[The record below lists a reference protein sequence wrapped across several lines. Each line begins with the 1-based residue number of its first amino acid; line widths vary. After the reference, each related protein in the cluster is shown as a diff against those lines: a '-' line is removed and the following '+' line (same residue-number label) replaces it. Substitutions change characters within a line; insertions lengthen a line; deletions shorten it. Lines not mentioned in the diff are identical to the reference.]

1 LDHTIGGGSPGNV
14 SGTLSKQYTV
24 ADTTN
29 CSASPADIMIFRA
42 RRYFVGQDQNGSPG
56 LYRQIFDA
64 NPNNANLFEEFA
76 ERLID
81 GVENMQILYGEDT
94 SGNRVANVYAN
105 ATAVANWEDVVSVKL
120 ALLFATVDEDFTAPL
135 DTTNNYQLLN
145 AAPFDPTPV
154 ADDHR
159 RRKIVEA
166 TVSLRNRQLSIN

>member
-1 LDHTIGGGSPGNV
+1 
-14 SGTLSKQYTV
+14 
-24 ADTTN
+24 
-29 CSASPADIMIFRA
+29 M
-42 RRYFVGQDQNGSPG
+42 
-56 LYRQIFDA
+56 
-64 NPNNANLFEEFA
+64 
-76 ERLID
+76 
-81 GVENMQILYGEDT
+81 
-94 SGNRVANVYAN
+94 
-105 ATAVANWEDVVSVKL
+105 VSVKL

>member
-1 LDHTIGGGSPGNV
+1 MSNTFGFGGHNAVLIFKSYSDWDYFADFNLILL
-14 SGTLSKQYTV
+14 LSH
-24 ADTTN
+24 
-29 CSASPADIMIFRA
+29 
-42 RRYFVGQDQNGSPG
+42 
-56 LYRQIFDA
+56 IFDT
-64 NPNNANLFEEFA
+64 NPNHPTNAFEEFA

-94 SGNRVANVYAN
+94 SGNRVPNAYLN
-105 ATAVANWEDVVSVKL
+105 ATAVANWADVVSVKL

-135 DTTNNYQLLN
+135 DTKADYQLLN

-166 TVSLRNRQLSIN
+166 TISLRNRQLSIN